1 VVCKNQWKGE
11 KRNPMKSEIRQKTR
25 RRTTSDINFLFFQQ
39 PIDED
44 KQVVDFALFNG
55 VHVSMDASTLRHLLS
70 APWSQRNQ
78 TYACKVK
85 ITSRVFSG
93 F

>member
-1 VVCKNQWKGE
+1 MKGE
-11 KRNPMKSEIRQKTR
+11 IRRKTF
-25 RRTTSDINFLFFQQ
+25 SDINFKYFLFFQQ

-55 VHVSMDASTLRHLLS
+55 VNVSMDASTLRHLLS